1 MLLLEDTTSEEIILL
16 CATLVCTQDWLVAKQ
31 FPSEHIIVSPT
42 SAAAL
47 RSRLWGS
54 RIFHISVDA
63 NEHTAGPYI
72 MLSLLI
78 TDAI

>member
-1 MLLLEDTTSEEIILL
+1 MLLLEDATSEEIILL
-16 CATLVCTQDWLVAKQ
+16 CATLVCTLDWLVAKQ
-31 FPSEHIIVSPT
+31 FPSQRIIVSPT

-47 RSRLWGS
+47 RLWGR

-78 TDAI
+78 TDTI